1 MAILTYSQNEYPKVI
16 VMDNDTLVLFSKD
29 QVKQLAKTKIEYKM
43 YKEFSDSCLINS
55 SIIEKK
61 VGIQQ
66 EMIKILE
73 QKNDNNEIIIL
84 NYNKMLSNSE
94 KMNQDKDKIIKRQKI
109 KTSVAIGVAILTTII
124 ALWR

>member
-1 MAILTYSQNEYPKVI
+1 MAIWTYSQNEYPKVI
-16 VMDNDTLVLFSKD
+16 VMNNDTLVLFSKD
-29 QVKQLAKTKIEYKM
+29 QVKQLAKTKIEYNM

-55 SIIEKK
+55 SILEKK

-73 QKNDNNEIIIL
+73 QKDDNNETIIL

-109 KTSVAIGVAILTTII
+109 KTSVAIGVAVLTTII
-124 ALWR
+124 ALWK

>member
-1 MAILTYSQNEYPKVI
+1 
-16 VMDNDTLVLFSKD
+16 
-29 QVKQLAKTKIEYKM
+29 M

-55 SIIEKK
+55 SILEKK

-73 QKNDNNEIIIL
+73 QKDDNNETIIL

-109 KTSVAIGVAILTTII
+109 KTSVAIGVAVLTTII
-124 ALWR
+124 ALWK

>member
-1 MAILTYSQNEYPKVI
+1 MFDDNHLTMVY
-16 VMDNDTLVLFSKD
+16 LVL
-29 QVKQLAKTKIEYKM
+29 KIHEH
-43 YKEFSDSCLINS
+43 FCFNS